1 MAERARAPF
10 TSMNDV
16 VRRTGLTVPQTEALA
31 TAGAFDGF
39 GLSRRQ
45 ALWNAGYADSGST
58 LPGTAIDAAPPALP
72 GMSAV
77 ELTLADIWATTISP
91 GEHPMQHLRPVL
103 DEQDIVPIARLGE
116 AYADRRVRVAGLV
129 THRQRPG
136 TAAGITFLN
145 LEDETGMLNVVCSQE
160 LWRRF
165 GRVGRNAAGHDHPR
179 PGRARRRGD
188 QPGRRA
194 AAAADLGPPAGR
206 RDAARRAPLAGL
218 PVGGRPV
225 YPSAGRVPVGRDR
238 ATSRCGSTR
247 PPCRL
252 RAQRRFAG
260 HRRTGG
266 RQGLPIGARRRSQ

>member
-1 MAERARAPF
+1 MASCLELDQPPIGPFRRDTPDPTAAHRRDGHFAVRLGLTSVQGISPELAAAIVAEREGAPF
-10 TSMNDV
+10 VGMNDV

-45 ALWNAGYADSGST
+45 ALWNAGYADSAST
-58 LPGTAIDAAPPALP
+58 LPGTAVDAAPPALP

-103 DEQDIVPIARLGE
+103 DEQDIVPIDRLGE
-116 AYADRRVRVAGLV
+116 AYADRRVRVAGLI

-165 GRVGRNAAGHDHPR
+165 GRVGRNAAGMVIR
-179 PGRARRRGD
+179 GRVEYNDGVTNLVAERL
-188 QPGRRA
+188 QPLSA
-194 AAAADLGPPAGR
+194 
-206 RDAARRAPLAGL
+206 
-218 PVGGRPV
+218 V
-225 YPSAGRVPVGRDR
+225 YPR
-238 ATSRCGSTR
+238 ATGVL
-247 PPCRL
+247 P
-252 RAQRRFAG
+252 AG
-260 HRRTGG
+260 HRSRDF
-266 RQGLPIGARRRSQ
+266 R